1 MFGGQVIG
9 LRPPCAPD
17 ALVNE
22 KRGFFMSDIV
32 FKSPKSVCQKI
43 VHQTNISQIAVSIN
57 RAPDHPRLVGIL
69 SCTDAATND

>member
-1 MFGGQVIG
+1 
-9 LRPPCAPD
+9 
-17 ALVNE
+17 
-22 KRGFFMSDIV
+22 MSDIV

-43 VHQTNISQIAVSIN
+43 VHQTNISQIDVSIN